1 MADLDWHISATD
13 APLPADL
20 AAIERGLAIH
30 RQPLAILAREGN
42 GTLVGG
48 LSAVTGSGWLQVR
61 QIWVGEQQRRR
72 GLGRQLLSRAE
83 APAIDRGCSGV
94 WLGTFS
100 AEAEGFFRACG
111 YQVFGTLPNDDVR
124 RGRFFLCKLLR
135 AP

>member
-20 AAIERGLAIH
+20 AAIERGLAVH
-30 RQPLAILAREGN
+30 RQPLAILAREAN

-61 QIWVGEQQRRR
+61 QIWGGEPQRRR
-72 GLGRQLLSRAE
+72 GLGRQLLGRAE
-83 APAIDRGCSGV
+83 ATAIDRGCSGV

-100 AEAEGFFRACG
+100 ADAQGFFRACG

>member
-13 APLPADL
+13 APLPVDL

-30 RQPLAILAREGN
+30 RQPLAILAREAN

-61 QIWVGEQQRRR
+61 QIWVGEPRRRR
-72 GLGRQLLSRAE
+72 GLGRQLLGRAE
-83 APAIDRGCSGV
+83 ATAIDRGCSGV

-100 AEAEGFFRACG
+100 ADAQGFFRACG